1 MKFCTADFHLFNRLK
16 SISIRLFISFVVL
29 TLTAAGFLTGQAE
42 AGAGTT
48 AANFLRIGQGAR
60 GAAMGEA
67 QTAVTEDVNAAYW
80 NPAGLSD
87 LRYQELS
94 FMHYALV
101 DGVRYQQATYAKPT
115 PNRGTFAVGLNILD
129 YGQINGYDQ
138 GGTPTGGVN
147 AKNTLLFGSWGRRI
161 SEKSPLS
168 AGLSFK
174 YLQSDLAGY
183 KATAPMFD
191 FGALYPIESGRLR
204 GLHLAATIRNVGPDI
219 QYDQTGSPLPEE
231 FVLGAGFSALG
242 GNLVVDMDAISPKDQ
257 NAYFATGLEYR
268 VFELMRLRVGY
279 NGLSNFV
286 GNGITYGM
294 GLQFTQWN
302 IDYAYVPYGDL
313 GNTNRVSVGIR
324 FGHAMQMQ
332 VADEQV
338 EQTYNQAQRQLALG
352 KPVEAY
358 STLTGLLQ
366 IAPWY
371 KPAVELKAKIEKQF
385 DDMSVSKNKA
395 RMDAEIADKF
405 TAAKVA
411 FDRDELVD
419 AKKGFETILLLD
431 PDHVGSKVYLERIQ
445 NRYASLAQAS
455 FKEGMDYYAASD
467 YANAKIA
474 FEKTLTI
481 DPDHID
487 AKAQLQ
493 KTNELLADSSR
504 RQQEMDL
511 LAGAGEEYKAGLALY
526 QKNDLEGALAKFQAV
541 QTKMP
546 EYEEVGRYLNLT
558 KSTLASM
565 LFDQSQVNFDN
576 GQLSD
581 AVKKLKRAVELNPSD
596 ARLAPALEVAQR
608 DLGIKNAEESKS
620 MYKDGLQ
627 AYLSGQTQ
635 KAEQLWRKA
644 LELDSS
650 NEDAL
655 QALSKIEEQ
664 KKYANPD
671 GGK

>member
-1 MKFCTADFHLFNRLK
+1 MKFCNADFQPLERLQ
-16 SISIRLFISFVVL
+16 SLSRRLFHAFLVL
-29 TLTAAGFLTGQAE
+29 TLMAAGFLTGLAE

-60 GAAMGEA
+60 GAAMGDA

-80 NPAGLSD
+80 NPAGLSA

-94 FMHYALV
+94 LMHYALI

-115 PNRGTFAVGLNILD
+115 PTRGTFAVGLNILD
-129 YGQINGYDQ
+129 YGDIKGYNQD
-138 GGTPTGGVN
+138 GTPSGGVN
-147 AKNTLLFGSWGRRI
+147 AKNTLLFGSWGRRV
-161 SEKSPLS
+161 SDKSPLS
-168 AGLSFK
+168 AGVSFK

-191 FGALYPIESGRLR
+191 FGALYPIQSGRLH
-204 GLHLAATIRNVGPDI
+204 GLRLAASLRNIGPDI
-219 QYDQTGSPLPEE
+219 QYDQSGSPLPEQ
-231 FVLGAGFSALG
+231 FVLGAGLSALG
-242 GNLVVDMDAISPKDQ
+242 GNLVVDMDAVSPKGQ
-257 NAYFATGLEYR
+257 NAYFSTGLEYR
-268 VFELMRLRVGY
+268 VFELLRLRVGY
-279 NGLSNFV
+279 NGISNFV
-286 GNGITYGM
+286 GNGISYGM

-324 FGHAMQMQ
+324 FGQALQMQ

-338 EQTYNQAQRQLALG
+338 EQTYQQAQRQLALG

-371 KPAVELKAKIEKQF
+371 KPAVALKAKIEQQF
-385 DDMSVSKNKA
+385 DEMSASKNKA
-395 RMDAEIADKF
+395 RLAAEIADKF
-405 TAAKVA
+405 TEAKIA

-455 FKEGMDYYAASD
+455 FKQGMDYYAAGD
-467 YANAKIA
+467 YAKAKVA

-481 DPDHID
+481 NPDHLD

-493 KTNELLADSSR
+493 KTDDLLVDSSR
-504 RQQEMDL
+504 RQLEMER
-511 LAGAGEEYKAGLALY
+511 LAGAAEAYKTGLALY
-526 QKNDLEGALAKFQAV
+526 QKNDLEGALVKFQEV
-541 QTKMP
+541 QAKVP

-558 KSTLASM
+558 KSTLASI

-581 AVKKLKRAVELNPSD
+581 AVKKLKRAIELNPSD
-596 ARLAPALEVAQR
+596 ARLSPALEVAQR
-608 DLGIKNAEESKS
+608 DLGIKNAEESKAL
-620 MYKDGLQ
+620 YKDGLQ
-627 AYLSGQTQ
+627 SYLSGQTQ
-635 KAEQLWRKA
+635 KAEQTWRKA
-644 LELDSS
+644 LELDST

-664 KKYANPD
+664 KKYVNPD

>member
-1 MKFCTADFHLFNRLK
+1 MKFFKLNFQR
-16 SISIRLFISFVVL
+16 FISLNIFSARIFTPFAVL
-29 TLTAAGFLTGQAE
+29 TLMAAGFLTGSAE

-67 QTAVTEDVNAAYW
+67 QSAVTEDVNAAYW
-80 NPAGLSD
+80 NAAGLSQ

-94 FMHYALV
+94 LMHYALI
-101 DGVRYQQATYAKPT
+101 DGVRYQQASYAKPT
-115 PNRGTFAVGLNILD
+115 PTRGTFAVGLNVLD
-129 YGQINGYDQ
+129 YGNINGYNQD
-138 GGTPTGGVN
+138 GTPSGGVD
-147 AKNTLLFGSWGRRI
+147 AKNTLLFGSWARRI

-174 YLQSDLAGY
+174 YLQSNLAGY
-183 KATAPMFD
+183 KASAPMFD
-191 FGALYPIESGRLR
+191 FGALYPIQDGRLR
-204 GLHLAATIRNVGPDI
+204 GLRLSAVLRNVGPDI
-219 QYDQTGSPLPEE
+219 QYDQSGSPLPQQ
-231 FVLGAGFSALG
+231 FVMGAGFSALG
-242 GNLVVDMDAISPKDQ
+242 GNLVVDLDAVSPKGQ
-257 NAYFATGLEYR
+257 NAYFSTGLEYR
-268 VFELMRLRVGY
+268 VFELLRLRVGY
-279 NGLSNFV
+279 NGVSDFV
-286 GNGITYGM
+286 GNGISYGM

-302 IDYAYVPYGDL
+302 IDYAYVPFGDL
-313 GNTNRVSVGIR
+313 GNTNRVSVGVR
-324 FGHAMQMQ
+324 FGHALQMQ

-338 EQTYNQAQRQLALG
+338 EKTFNDAQRQLALG

-358 STLTGLLQ
+358 GTLTGLLQ
-366 IAPWY
+366 VAPWY

-385 DDMSVSKNKA
+385 DEMSASKNRA

-405 TAAKVA
+405 TEAKIA

-419 AKKGFETILLLD
+419 AKKGFETILTLD

-455 FKEGMDYYAASD
+455 FKEGMDYYAAGD
-467 YANAKIA
+467 YPKAKVA

-481 DPDHID
+481 DPNHVD

-493 KTNELLADSSR
+493 KTNELMVDANR
-504 RQQEMDL
+504 RQQEMTL
-511 LAGAGEEYKAGLALY
+511 LAGAADAYKQGLAMY
-526 QKNDLEGALAKFQAV
+526 QKNDLEGALLKFEEVQA
-541 QTKMP
+541 KMP
-546 EYEEVGRYLNLT
+546 QYEEVGRYLNLT
-558 KSTLASM
+558 KSTLASI

-576 GQLSD
+576 GQLD
-581 AVKKLKRAVELNPSD
+581 EAVKKLKRAVELNPSD
-596 ARLAPALEVAQR
+596 KRFAPALDVAQR
-608 DLGIKNAEESKS
+608 DLGIKNAEASKAA
-620 MYKDGLQ
+620 YKDGLQ
-627 AYLSGQTQ
+627 MYLSGQTQ

-644 LELDSS
+644 LELDST
-650 NEDAL
+650 NDDAL